1 MRSIRWLWSGLA
13 GGLTALTV
21 VALAYL
27 GNHLVG
33 LPFFPFDLFDWVTRV
48 LPGGLVIATIE
59 LMVKVLG
66 LLRLGPTSVVAKQA
80 EQSIAIIQFL
90 IGGVFLGLLLAWLE
104 SRFGGRVGL
113 TVGVLVWIA
122 ALVVEAWLGFS
133 TGGFGSGTGTS
144 LFSIIWLGILMVGW
158 AVVLGRLVSEAAQPA
173 TEISK
178 EQPAPAPPAR
188 PAQAQGGLSRRQFLF
203 LVGAGSFVAWVSALG
218 VSLSSGSGS
227 ATEAQSTPGASA
239 LGETSGPDKSP
250 SQAELA
256 NRFAPV
262 PNTRPELTSTADFY
276 RIDIN
281 TVPPQVDGNTW
292 RLKLDGLVDHPL
304 TLSLDDLRAMP
315 ANSQAITLE
324 CISNPIG
331 GDLTSTAVFTGVPF
345 KLVLQQAGVQAGAQA
360 VDMQAVDGFYESI
373 PMAEAMDERT
383 LLVYA
388 MNGAPLPVAHG
399 YPLRI
404 YIPNHFGMK
413 QPKWIKSMKVV
424 AQPQTGYWVERGWS
438 EQAIVQTTSVIDAV
452 DTQDTSQTKVV
463 PVGGIAYAGARG
475 ISKVEVQVDGGDWQ
489 AAELRD
495 PPLSSLTWVQ
505 WRFLWTATPGRH
517 MLSVRCT
524 DGDGALQDATKAD
537 TFPNGATGY
546 DQKGAV
552 IV

>member
-1 MRSIRWLWSGLA
+1 MRRIRWFWSGLA

-33 LPFFPFDLFDWVTRV
+33 LPFFPFDLFDWVTRI
-48 LPGGLVIATIE
+48 LPGGLVIGAIE

-80 EQSIAIIQFL
+80 EQSIAIVQFL
-90 IGGVFLGLLLAWLE
+90 IGGIVLGLLLAWLAR
-104 SRFGGRVGL
+104 RFGERVGL
-113 TVGVLVWIA
+113 TTGVVLWIA

-133 TGGFGSGTGTS
+133 TGGLGSGTS
-144 LFSIIWLGILMVGW
+144 LFNIIWLGILMVGW
-158 AVVLGRLVSEAAQPA
+158 AVALGRLVGEASPPA
-173 TEISK
+173 VEVTK
-178 EQPAPAPPAR
+178 EQPAVAPPAR
-188 PAQAQGGLSRRQFLF
+188 PAQTQGGLSRRQFLY

-218 VSLSSGSGS
+218 VSLASGSGS
-227 ATEAQSTPGASA
+227 GTEVQATPAAPG

-262 PNTRPELTSTADFY
+262 PGTRPELTSTADFY

-281 TVPPQVDGNTW
+281 AVPPQVDGNTW
-292 RLKLDGLVDHPL
+292 SLKLDGLVDHPL
-304 TLSLDDLRAMP
+304 TLTLDDLRAMP
-315 ANSQAITLE
+315 SNSQAITLE

-360 VDMQAVDGFYESI
+360 VNMQAVDGFYESI

-388 MNGAPLPVAHG
+388 MNGAPLPAAHG

-413 QPKWIKSMKVV
+413 QPKWLQSMTVA
-424 AQPQTGYWVERGWS
+424 AQPQSGYWVERGWS

-452 DTQDTSQTKVV
+452 DTQDSSQTKVV

-489 AAELRD
+489 VAELRD
-495 PPLSSLTWVQ
+495 PPLSPLTWVQ
-505 WRFLWTATPGRH
+505 WRYLWTATPGRH
-517 MLSVRCT
+517 VLSVRCT
-524 DGDGALQDATKAD
+524 DGDGALQNAAVAD
-537 TFPNGATGY
+537 TYPNGASGY
-546 DQKGAV
+546 DQQGAI

>member
-27 GNHLVG
+27 GNQLVG
-33 LPFFPFDLFDWVTRV
+33 LPFFPFDLFDWITRI

-80 EQSIAIIQFL
+80 EQGIAIVQFL
-90 IGGVFLGLLLAWLE
+90 IGGIVLGLLLAWLAR
-104 SRFGGRVGL
+104 RFGERVGL
-113 TVGVLVWIA
+113 TAGVILWIA
-122 ALVVEAWLGFS
+122 ALVVEAWLGLS
-133 TGGFGSGTGTS
+133 TGGFGLGTS

-158 AVVLGRLVSEAAQPA
+158 ALVLGHLVSEVPPPT
-173 TEISK
+173 TEVSK
-178 EQPAPAPPAR
+178 AGSAPAPAASPP
-188 PAQAQGGLSRRQFLF
+188 QSQGGLSRRQFLF

-218 VSLSSGSGS
+218 VSLASGTGN
-227 ATEAQSTPGASA
+227 ATEAQSTPAAPG

-250 SQAELA
+250 PQAELA
-256 NRFAPV
+256 KRFAPV
-262 PNTRPELTSTADFY
+262 PGTRQELTSTADFY

-281 TVPPQVDGNTW
+281 TIPPQVDGNTW

-331 GDLTSTAVFTGVPF
+331 GDLISTAVFTGVPF

-388 MNGAPLPVAHG
+388 MNGAPLPAAHG

-413 QPKWIKSMKVV
+413 QPKWIQSMKVV

-452 DTQDTSQTKVV
+452 DTQDSSQTKVV

-495 PPLSSLTWVQ
+495 PPLSPLTWVQ
-505 WRFLWTATPGRH
+505 WRFLWTATTGRH
-517 MLSVRCT
+517 TLSVRCT
-524 DGDGALQDATKAD
+524 DGDGALQDATLAD

-546 DQKGAV
+546 DQKGAI

>member
-27 GNHLVG
+27 GNQLVG
-33 LPFFPFDLFDWVTRV
+33 LPFFPFDLFDWVTRI

-90 IGGVFLGLLLAWLE
+90 IGGIVLGLLLAWLE
-104 SRFGGRVGL
+104 RRFNGRVGL
-113 TVGVLVWIA
+113 TAGVILWIA

-133 TGGFGSGTGTS
+133 TGGLSSGTS

-158 AVVLGRLVSEAAQPA
+158 AVVLGRLVSEAAPPA
-173 TEISK
+173 AEGTG

-188 PAQAQGGLSRRQFLF
+188 LAQTQGGLSRRQFLF

-218 VSLSSGSGS
+218 VSLASGSGS
-227 ATEAQSTPGASA
+227 GAEAQPTPAAPA

-256 NRFAPV
+256 NRFAPE
-262 PNTRPELTSTADFY
+262 PGTRPELTSTADFY

-345 KLVLQQAGVQAGAQA
+345 KLILQQAGVQAGAQA
-360 VDMQAVDGFYESI
+360 VNIEAVDGFYENV

-388 MNGAPLPVAHG
+388 MNGAPLPAAHG

-413 QPKWIKSMKVV
+413 QPKWIQSMTVA
-424 AQPQTGYWVERGWS
+424 AQPQAGYWVERGWS
-438 EQAIVQTTSVIDAV
+438 EQAIVKTTSVIDAV
-452 DTQDTSQTKVV
+452 DTQASSQTKVV

-475 ISKVEVQVDGGDWQ
+475 ISKVEVQVDSGDWQ

-495 PPLSSLTWVQ
+495 PPLSPLTWVQ

-517 MLSVRCT
+517 VLTVRCT
-524 DGDGALQDATKAD
+524 DGDGALQDATLAD

-546 DQKGAV
+546 DQKGAI

>member
-1 MRSIRWLWSGLA
+1 VILWL
-13 GGLTALTV
+13 
-21 VALAYL
+21 
-27 GNHLVG
+27 
-33 LPFFPFDLFDWVTRV
+33 
-48 LPGGLVIATIE
+48 
-59 LMVKVLG
+59 
-66 LLRLGPTSVVAKQA
+66 
-80 EQSIAIIQFL
+80 
-90 IGGVFLGLLLAWLE
+90 
-104 SRFGGRVGL
+104 
-113 TVGVLVWIA
+113 A

-133 TGGFGSGTGTS
+133 TGGFGSGTS

-158 AVVLGRLVSEAAQPA
+158 ALVLGRLVVETSLPA

-178 EQPAPAPPAR
+178 EQPAPAPAER

-218 VSLSSGSGS
+218 VSLASGSGS
-227 ATEAQSTPGASA
+227 ATEAQSTPAAPG

-256 NRFAPV
+256 KRFDPV
-262 PNTRPELTSTADFY
+262 PGTRPELTSTADFY

-292 RLKLDGLVDHPL
+292 RLKLEGLVDNPL

-331 GDLTSTAVFTGVPF
+331 GDLISTAVFTGVPF

-388 MNGAPLPVAHG
+388 MNGVPLPIAHG

-413 QPKWIKSMKVV
+413 QPKWIQSMTVV

-452 DTQDTSQTKVV
+452 DTQGSSQTKVV

-489 AAELRD
+489 TAELRD
-495 PPLSSLTWVQ
+495 PPLSPLTWVQ

-517 MLSVRCT
+517 VLSVRCT
-524 DGDGALQDATKAD
+524 DGDGALQDATLAD

-546 DQKGAV
+546 DQQGAI

>member
-1 MRSIRWLWSGLA
+1 MRSIRWLWSGMA

-27 GNHLVG
+27 GNQLVG
-33 LPFFPFDLFDWVTRV
+33 LPFFPFDLFDWITRI
-48 LPGGLVIATIE
+48 LPGGLVIGTIE
-59 LMVKVLG
+59 LMVKVLD

-80 EQSIAIIQFL
+80 EQSIAIVQFL
-90 IGGVFLGLLLAWLE
+90 VGGVLLGLLLAWLAR
-104 SRFGGRVGL
+104 RFNGRVGL
-113 TVGVLVWIA
+113 TAGVILWLA

-133 TGGFGSGTGTS
+133 TGGFGSGTS

-158 AVVLGRLVSEAAQPA
+158 ALVLGRLMVETALPA

-178 EQPAPAPPAR
+178 EQPAPAPAAR

-218 VSLSSGSGS
+218 VSLASGSGS
-227 ATEAQSTPGASA
+227 ATEAQSTPAAPG

-256 NRFAPV
+256 KRFAPV
-262 PNTRPELTSTADFY
+262 PGTRPELTSTADFY

-331 GDLTSTAVFTGVPF
+331 GDLISTAVFTGVPF

-388 MNGAPLPVAHG
+388 MNGVPLPIAHG

-413 QPKWIKSMKVV
+413 QPKWIQSMTVV

-438 EQAIVQTTSVIDAV
+438 EQAVVQTTSVIDAV
-452 DTQDTSQTKVV
+452 DTQGSSQTKVV

-489 AAELRD
+489 TAELRD
-495 PPLSSLTWVQ
+495 PPLSPLTWVQ

-517 MLSVRCT
+517 VLSVRCT
-524 DGDGALQDATKAD
+524 DGDGALQDATLAD

-546 DQKGAV
+546 DQQGAI

>member
-1 MRSIRWLWSGLA
+1 MRRMRWLWGGLA
-13 GGLTALTV
+13 GGFTALTV

-27 GNHLVG
+27 GNRLAG
-33 LPFFPFDLFDWVTRV
+33 LPFFTFDLFDWMTRI
-48 LPGGLVIATIE
+48 LPGRLVIATIE
-59 LMVKVLG
+59 LMVKVLDV
-66 LLRLGPTSVVAKQA
+66 LRLGPTSVVAKQA
-80 EQSIAIIQFL
+80 EQSIAVAQFL
-90 IGGVFLGLLLAWLE
+90 LGGVVLGLLLTWLVR
-104 SRFGGRVGL
+104 RFGGRAGL
-113 TVGVLVWIA
+113 TAGVVLWIA

-133 TGGFGSGTGTS
+133 TAGFSSATS
-144 LFSIIWLGILMVGW
+144 LFNIIWLGILMVGW
-158 AVVLGRLVSEAAQPA
+158 GAVLGRLVGETTPQAVAVPIQA
-173 TEISK
+173 ET
-178 EQPAPAPPAR
+178 PAPPA
-188 PAQAQGGLSRRQFLF
+188 QARRTQEGLSRRQFLF

-218 VSLSSGSGS
+218 VSLAGGSG
-227 ATEAQSTPGASA
+227 AGTETQSTPAVPA

-250 SQAELA
+250 PQAELEG
-256 NRFAPV
+256 RFAPV
-262 PNTRPELTSTADFY
+262 PGTRPELTSTADFY

-292 RLKLDGLVDHPL
+292 QLTLDGLVDHPL
-304 TLSLDDLRAMP
+304 TLSLEDLRAMP

-324 CISNPIG
+324 CISNPVG

-345 KLVLQQAGVQAGAQA
+345 KLVLQQAGVQAEAQS
-360 VDMQAVDGFYESI
+360 VDIQAVDGFYESV

-388 MNGAPLPVAHG
+388 MNGVPLPTAHG

-413 QPKWIKSMKVV
+413 QPKWIQSMTVV

-438 EQAIVQTTSVIDAV
+438 EQAVVKTTSVIDAV
-452 DTQDTSQTKVV
+452 DTQDSSQTKVV

-495 PPLSSLTWVQ
+495 PPLSPLTWVQ
-505 WRFLWTATPGRH
+505 WRFLWSASPGRH
-517 MLSVRCT
+517 VLSVRCT
-524 DGDGALQDATKAD
+524 DGDGTLQDATLAD

-546 DQKGAV
+546 NQMGA
-552 IV
+552 IVV